1 MRVKSIR
8 FQRIGRGRDSG
19 YPLPPAQT
27 RACGATAHGSHL
39 GSDAP
44 TKPDRCVFLRGA
56 PPRHYSAPVFS
67 GTVSSTG
74 PCLEISL
81 ARPLPSTSSA
91 TCLAVKL
98 CSDASQVLW
107 SGSTPRWRA
116 RPACAF
122 GFPIRSTATPMDACE
137 VSRFSRVQFL
147 DVRMALGLR
156 RAWRKLA
163 MPFPPV
169 WPSRGKH
176 SVGARNSLFEARF
189 LARRC
194 LCLHFTR
201 HLAAP
206 SARLEVKMV
215 RYSFL
220 VGLFH
225 PRLHAGLSRRFRLLA
240 RAAQKF
246 QNVTEPRPRGSGALR
261 RK

>member
-1 MRVKSIR
+1 
-8 FQRIGRGRDSG
+8 
-19 YPLPPAQT
+19 
-27 RACGATAHGSHL
+27 
-39 GSDAP
+39 
-44 TKPDRCVFLRGA
+44 
-56 PPRHYSAPVFS
+56 
-67 GTVSSTG
+67 
-74 PCLEISL
+74 
-81 ARPLPSTSSA
+81 
-91 TCLAVKL
+91 
-98 CSDASQVLW
+98 ASQVLCP
-107 SGSTPRWRA
+107 SSTPRQRA
-116 RPACAF
+116 RPDCAF
-122 GFPIRSTATPMDACE
+122 GFPARSTHTSMDADE

-163 MPFPPV
+163 VSLPPV

-176 SVGARNSLFEARF
+176 SVSARIAFFEARF

-225 PRLHAGLSRRFRLLA
+225 PRLHAGLSRRLRMLTHGGSET
-240 RAAQKF
+240 
-246 QNVTEPRPRGSGALR
+246 VMRGQ
-261 RK
+261 